1 MAKLHFLNV
10 RHGDCTIIEHN
21 SGRVTMVDV
30 NNARIESTDQRLKR
44 ITEDS
49 VTKAFANVV
58 KGDFGQR
65 FTPENPI
72 DYMQDRGI
80 GSIFRFILTHPDMD
94 HMDGIKD
101 VFETFSP
108 PNFWDTANTCDKDA
122 DDWDSAPYREEDW
135 KFYCKLRSGNGG
147 AKRLAYHSS
156 ETQCQYW
163 NDDGLFVL
171 APTPDLI
178 SAANE
183 CGEWNDSSY
192 VLLYKTA
199 GLKIVISG
207 DSHDETWAHILE
219 NHAGRI
225 KNVDLLLAPH
235 HGRHSDRSFEFL
247 DVLKPRLTLFGNA
260 RSEHLAYAAWSSRKL
275 PVITNNQAGSIIFDF
290 NQKLVPYFVTN
301 EAFAKSKLGE
311 ATAFENPYHAWLCGF
326 LSVS

>member
-21 SGRVTMVDV
+21 SGHVTMVDV
-30 NNARIESTDQRLKR
+30 NNARIESTEQMAKR

-49 VTKAFANVV
+49 LKKAFAGL

-65 FTPENPI
+65 HLPENPI
-72 DYMQDRGI
+72 SYMQAR
-80 GSIFRFILTHPDMD
+80 SIDSVFRFILTHPDMD

-101 VFETFSP
+101 VFAEFSP
-108 PNFWDTANTCDKDA
+108 PNFWDTANTCDKDS

-135 KFYCKLRSGNGG
+135 KFYCKLRSSGST
-147 AKRLAYHSS
+147 KRLVYHSA
-156 ETQCQYW
+156 ETPCQYW
-163 NDDGLFVL
+163 KDDGLFVL

-192 VLLYKTA
+192 VLLYNTA

-219 NHAGRI
+219 NHGDRV

-260 RSEHLAYAAWSSRKL
+260 RSEHLAYSAWSSRKL

-290 NQKLVPYFVTN
+290 SEKLAPYFVTN
-301 EAFAKSKLGE
+301 EKYAKAKLDDTAYFDE
-311 ATAFENPYHAWLCGF
+311 AHQAWMCGF
-326 LSVS
+326 LDLS